1 MGDDESSRAST
12 GDGRDSV
19 SDPDSPVSCASCEA
33 CCCRLEVLLM
43 GDDDVPQALTEDDPW
58 GGTVMRRLEDGW
70 CAALDR
76 NTMRCTIYGRRPFL
90 CREYPEG
97 GDDCLVERSKYF
109 GLASLPR

>member
-1 MGDDESSRAST
+1 MTATKPRSERG
-12 GDGRDSV
+12 
-19 SDPDSPVSCASCEA
+19 SPQQPAAASCATCEA

-43 GDDDVPQALTEDDPW
+43 GDDDVPLALTEEDRW

-97 GDDCLVERSKYF
+97 GDDCLVERSRYF
-109 GLASLPR
+109 GLVSLPR